1 MNRDTYEHMQNS
13 RPCTRLA
20 RTHADAHED
29 KHPRAHMSE
38 RSSDVRARAS
48 TDTKH
53 TKALRTHD
61 TARHHAAG
69 TRAEATYYPALA
81 RHPSAHPGAPT
92 MSPRHRTLVN

>member
-1 MNRDTYEHMQNS
+1 
-13 RPCTRLA
+13 
-20 RTHADAHED
+20 
-29 KHPRAHMSE
+29 MSE

-61 TARHHAAG
+61 TARDELAIHHAAG
-69 TRAEATYYPALA
+69 TRADATYYAALA

-92 MSPRHRTLVN
+92 MSPRHHTLVKPHSQRV